1 MPSLNSI
8 INSIT
13 IPERTASKPMN
24 LSNTTAIKTK
34 KSLKRSK
41 PCQPLQSIVQLS
53 RFDVICGRGK
63 RCEEHYGNQQF
74 RRIVDGHLEA
84 YAGATSKVDKSI
96 VVSEILNAVRSSS
109 PNGGFV
115 RRNSKTGHYE
125 AVTDRVAREKVG
137 QMLRDSLNAQ
147 YRSSLGS
154 KRRNRND
161 KICMESQRVEQNK
174 DIAMAIDAL
183 REDVAEDMD
192 DDMVERVFLSTNLFI
207 LSELKRYPMTAIT
220 SGAA

>member
-1 MPSLNSI
+1 
-8 INSIT
+8 
-13 IPERTASKPMN
+13 MN

-53 RFDVICGRGK
+53 RYDVICGRGK
-63 RCEEHYGNQQF
+63 RCEEHYGNQEF

-84 YAGATSKVDKSI
+84 YAGATSKVDKSS

-137 QMLRDSLNAQ
+137 QMLRDCLNAQ
-147 YRSSLGS
+147 YKSSLGS

-161 KICMESQRVEQNK
+161 KIWMESQHVEKNK
-174 DIAMAIDAL
+174 GIAMAIHSL
-183 REDVAEDMD
+183 REGVAEDMD
-192 DDMVERVFLSTNLFI
+192 DDMVEKVFLSTNLFI
-207 LSELKRYPMTAIT
+207 LSELKRYPMTAI
-220 SGAA
+220 SSAVA

>member
-1 MPSLNSI
+1 M
-8 INSIT
+8 
-13 IPERTASKPMN
+13 
-24 LSNTTAIKTK
+24 
-34 KSLKRSK
+34 
-41 PCQPLQSIVQLS
+41 
-53 RFDVICGRGK
+53 
-63 RCEEHYGNQQF
+63 
-74 RRIVDGHLEA
+74 
-84 YAGATSKVDKSI
+84 DKSI